1 MSQWMPLATHR
12 TMTAV
17 GAGIGFF
24 VLSACTSNDDSPPMP
39 DISLTAPLSDARAL
53 ETAVRRYAETSF
65 SGDAKGAYELL
76 SDRCKEMVP
85 FAEFR
90 RETADS
96 MRMYRGTKVI
106 NYTEGS
112 REGSR
117 AKISV
122 TLSRPEINQ
131 DFEPWVRDPGGWHED
146 DC

>member
-1 MSQWMPLATHR
+1 MRARRLLRWQVLALCGPS
-12 TMTAV
+12 A
-17 GAGIGFF
+17 I
-24 VLSACTSNDDSPPMP
+24 VLGACTSSSDKSPPVP
-39 DISLTAPLSDARAL
+39 DVSMTAPISDAKAL

-65 SGDAKGAYELL
+65 SGDVQGAYALL
-76 SDRCKEMVP
+76 SDRCRETVSL
-85 FAEFR
+85 AEFR

-106 NYTEGS
+106 SYTEES

-122 TLSRPEINQ
+122 SLTRPEIDQ
-131 DFEPWVRDPGGWHED
+131 DFEPWVRDTGGWHTD